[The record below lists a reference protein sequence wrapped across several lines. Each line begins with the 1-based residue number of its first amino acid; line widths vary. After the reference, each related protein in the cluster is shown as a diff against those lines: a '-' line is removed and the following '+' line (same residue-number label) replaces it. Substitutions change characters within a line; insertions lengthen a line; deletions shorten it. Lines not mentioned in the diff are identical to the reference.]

1 MPGLVPLRAVKD
13 SPTKEDKEDAALDTI
28 VRFRAYH
35 NGSATAKP
43 TRTIREWRPG
53 SSNANV

>member
-1 MPGLVPLRAVKD
+1 VPLRAVKG